1 MYHFGHIIVLLEET
15 MDQRSMYSSASQPS
29 VLQTNKVLRNTY
41 MLLAMTLAFS
51 AVCAGIAMAVGIS
64 PMMSLVMT
72 IGAFI
77 TLFVVQK
84 KADSASGI
92 YWVFA
97 FTGLMGASLGY
108 TLNFYLG
115 VAGPGLIMEALGA
128 TALVFF
134 ALSGYAL
141 TTKKDF
147 SFMGGFLVVGLVV
160 VLVAAIA
167 NIFFAVP
174 AVSLAISAA
183 IVFIMSGF
191 ILFDTSRIIHGGE
204 TNYIRATVSLYLNIY
219 NLFTSI
225 LHLLGAFGGDD

>member
-1 MYHFGHIIVLLEET
+1 

-51 AVCAGIAMAVGIS
+51 AVCAGIAMAIGIS

-134 ALSGYAL
+134 ALSAYAL

>member
-1 MYHFGHIIVLLEET
+1 

-97 FTGLMGASLGY
+97 FTGLLGASLGY

>member
-1 MYHFGHIIVLLEET
+1 

-141 TTKKDF
+141 STKKDF

>member
-1 MYHFGHIIVLLEET
+1 
-15 MDQRSMYSSASQPS
+15 MYSSASQPS

-108 TLNFYLG
+108 TLQYYLAF
-115 VAGPGLIMEALGA
+115 AGPGLIMEALGA

-204 TNYIRATVSLYLNIY
+204 TNYIRATVGLYLNIY